1 MNFFHMKES
10 NRTCNHLKNSDFYRL
25 DQFIVG
31 SCEVVLK
38 IECLQIANF
47 VMKLLTKD
55 KIIDIFCNLSIFN
68 DYSDIVSHR
77 PNHLQ

>member
-31 SCEVVLK
+31 SCEIVL
-38 IECLQIANF
+38 LLSLNTS
-47 VMKLLTKD
+47 KLYIK
-55 KIIDIFCNLSIFN
+55 KN
-68 DYSDIVSHR
+68 
-77 PNHLQ
+77 